1 MTPYEL
7 MKTEELIADLAATVA
22 SEARREAPQVTG
34 ELRASID
41 VISITASEAIVGH
54 KLNPNIVVNWGN
66 TKTIYPLF
74 VHEGTSAHVIEP
86 KNKLALGFGE
96 LLSQNPNR
104 WSVLRKKVNHPGTK
118 ANPYFEKALKSP
130 KIEAVLSKY
139 GDELTSQ
146 LALDL
151 QRNFN

>member
-1 MTPYEL
+1 MRRMSMET
-7 MKTEELIADLAATVA
+7 KSLIADLAATVA
-22 SEARREAPQVTG
+22 SEARREAPIKTG
-34 ELRASID
+34 ELRSSID

-86 KNKLALGFGE
+86 KSKKALHWNGA
-96 LLSQNPNR
+96 PHPA
-104 WSVLRKKVNHPGTK
+104 KKVNHPGTK
-118 ANPYFEKALKSP
+118 ANPYFEKALQSP

>member
-1 MTPYEL
+1 MET
-7 MKTEELIADLAATVA
+7 KSLIADLAATVA
-22 SEARREAPQVTG
+22 SEARREAPIQTG

-66 TKTIYPLF
+66 IKTIYPLF
-74 VHEGTSAHVIEP
+74 VHEGTAAHVIEP
-86 KNKLALGFGE
+86 KNKKAL
-96 LLSQNPNR
+96 S
-104 WSVLRKKVNHPGTK
+104 WSGAPHPAKKVNHPGTK

-130 KIEAVLSKY
+130 KIEAVLSRY
-139 GDELTSQ
+139 GDELTSE
-146 LALDL
+146 LAIDL

>member
-1 MTPYEL
+1 MET
-7 MKTEELIADLAATVA
+7 KSLIADLAATVA
-22 SEARREAPQVTG
+22 SEARREAPIKTG

-54 KLNPNIVVNWGN
+54 KLNPNIVVKWGN
-66 TKTIYPLF
+66 AKTIYPLF

-86 KNKLALGFGE
+86 KSKKALHWNGA
-96 LLSQNPNR
+96 PHPA
-104 WSVLRKKVNHPGTK
+104 KKVNHPGTK
-118 ANPYFEKALKSP
+118 ENPYFEKALQSP

-139 GDELTSQ
+139 GDELTSE

>member
-1 MTPYEL
+1 MT
-7 MKTEELIADLAATVA
+7 LIEWIEKRLFMRDLAATVA
-22 SEARREAPQVTG
+22 SEARREAPKDTG

-66 TKTIYPLF
+66 AKTIYPLF

-86 KNKLALGFGE
+86 KSKKALHWNGA
-96 LLSQNPNR
+96 PHPA
-104 WSVLRKKVNHPGTK
+104 KKVNHPGTK
-118 ANPYFEKALKSP
+118 ANPYFERALQSP

-139 GDELTSQ
+139 GDELTSE
-146 LALDL
+146 LAIDL
-151 QRNFN
+151 QKNFS